1 MKSKL
6 TSLFILPVR
15 GIVLM
20 SSLFTLSTFAQNL
33 NITIPL
39 GSKIFDSQRTII
51 ANDTAL
57 VKRNVYTDW
66 MGHAIDALCLEEYA
80 CVRLGSPFNIPNSII
95 YVQNHATL
103 DLSLD
108 STGNKTIYY
117 EPFANLLREPIN
129 TPRNTYILVN
139 SIRYNIITVPQMNI
153 VIHSTS
159 TPISNTIVNPPG
171 HFNWICNSGAMTWT
185 GGGGKDIYVEQGGTL
200 RVTGG
205 GGWAEIYAKNFSTV
219 DLRSSIG
226 GGRTIYYEPYANII
240 EDIYCW
246 TGNIYIPCNSISFDY
261 STAPT
266 LNACVQTQRPQ
277 IAGEVFLDLN
287 QNGVK
292 DLGEN
297 GISNRSIKITS
308 PIDTVY
314 GVTRYDGSYFI
325 QVPDTGT
332 YRVEL
337 NGNHTFSNPIQ
348 GYHRVHASQRGNCY
362 AGNDFLETILNSQH
376 DLSVQSSHVAARSGR
391 MSYLR
396 PFLQDINFQG
406 VNALCTLNLDRNHI
420 YNGSN
425 PNGQYDPINHR
436 IIWQSQALLSNAV
449 FSPIVMV
456 NIPQQ
461 VLVGT
466 VLRYS
471 VSASPTL
478 NDLDISNNI
487 IQCNQT
493 ITQAYDPNDVWL
505 LPEEKGQIGDI
516 CPRTDS
522 LLTYRIRFQNT
533 GNDSAV
539 DIHIIDTLD
548 ANLDLSTF
556 TALAWSHDMRYEI
569 NENRVLTVW
578 FHNIMLPDSARDPI
592 RSNGSFIYSVRPIYP
607 NTYDPN
613 FAIRNQAHIYFDFNP
628 PVATNT
634 SRHVLGSNNRVS
646 ISGNQQICPG
656 NNTVLTVQLNNPL
669 PQWSFAWT
677 DGTQTITQTNI
688 SNTTYLLNVS
698 PVSNT
703 TYSLVP
709 LLSGDICGIRTSTIQ
724 NQVSVNM
731 IPQPQIGITGTQSVC
746 LGNGA
751 TLSINSDTHPFDIS
765 WTDGTSVYAA
775 QNIQSS
781 PYIISHSP
789 QSSRSYQL
797 TTGNVGNCLAQL
809 NGSGTIHINP
819 MPQISLTGIHSICPG
834 DSAMLQ
840 FTSDQFPYS
849 ITWTD
854 GSTLYQA
861 QNIQTSPYTSFH
873 RPQASSSYHLT
884 AGTANNC
891 VAQLNGIATITH
903 KAIPSIV
910 LSSASTICSGSS
922 TNLNITSNQ
931 IPFNFTW
938 TDGVLTNSVQN
949 VQISPYLLSVTP
961 QTHTSYSLISGF
973 ANCTAQ
979 VNSSANV
986 VVRAVPQ
993 INISND
999 QTLCAGL
1006 PASIVMNSTDI
1017 PWSAYYQKGTQIDSV
1032 INIQT
1037 ISHTLTDVSAQSSQY
1052 VLNSGSAYGCEAQVG
1067 SNSVQITRLPLP
1079 VGNVSVTSEICI
1091 GDNAKLLFYGPSQ
1104 LIALTYT
1111 DGVNNFTHTGIS
1123 SNPYLVQL
1131 TPTVSTTY
1139 SLVSIDDGQ
1148 CTNAQPQSS
1157 GSVVI
1162 WQIPTA
1168 QISGSTAVV
1177 LGNPAQLSVLFTG
1190 QGPWHFTWTDGQIIH
1205 SVGPITQNP
1214 YILTV
1219 SPMVST
1225 QYQLVDVTGACL
1237 GVVSGSATVTVN
1249 SVTGVDATEWESE
1262 INLYPNPNHGS
1273 FTLSGLDKLS
1283 IIQIRILDI
1292 QGREIHSELING
1304 TEPKISLSIANAP
1317 SGIYKVELKTESGQI
1332 AFKKLVVSF

>member
-1 MKSKL
+1 M
-6 TSLFILPVR
+6 
-15 GIVLM
+15 
-20 SSLFTLSTFAQNL
+20 
-33 NITIPL
+33 
-39 GSKIFDSQRTII
+39 
-51 ANDTAL
+51 
-57 VKRNVYTDW
+57 
-66 MGHAIDALCLEEYA
+66 CLEQGAY
-80 CVRLGSPFNIPNSII
+80 VNLTNIYPSRSGEI
-95 YVQNHATL
+95 YVQNYATL
-103 DLSLD
+103 NLSV
-108 STGNKTIYY
+108 SQYGGKTIYY
-117 EPFANLLREPIN
+117 EPFANLIRENPV
-129 TPRNTYILVN
+129 RNTYIPVN
-139 SIRYNIITVPQMNI
+139 SIQYNVSMIPALNVSIPSNSI
-153 VIHSTS
+153 
-159 TPISNTIVNPPG
+159 PISNTYNNFTSG
-171 HFNWICNSGAMTWT
+171 NFWICASGNMIWP
-185 GGGGKDIYVEQGGTL
+185 GGGGRTIYLEQGGRL
-200 RVTGG
+200 NVTSGG
-205 GGWAEIYAKNFSTV
+205 GGGTIYAKNFSTV
-219 DLRSSIG
+219 DLWSSFG

-240 EDIYCW
+240 EDSACW
-246 TGNIYIPCNSISFDY
+246 GGNVYIPCTSISFDY
-261 STAPT
+261 TNAPT
-266 LNACVQTQRPQ
+266 LNACVLTQRPQ
-277 IAGEVFLDLN
+277 IAGEVIIDLN
-287 QNGVK
+287 GNGVK
-292 DLGEN
+292 DVGEY
-297 GISNRSIKITS
+297 GSSNRSIKITRGTNT
-308 PIDTVY
+308 IY
-314 GVTRYDGSYFI
+314 GVTNSNGSYNI
-325 QVPDTGT
+325 LVPDTGI

-337 NGNHTFSNPIQ
+337 NGPHTLSSPVQ
-348 GYHRVHASQRGNCY
+348 GYYSVPVTQRGSSHLV
-362 AGNDFLETILNSQH
+362 NDFLETTPNPQY
-376 DLSVQSSHVAARSGR
+376 DLSVHTSHSIARPGRTFHIFPQLRNLGLLGVSGSLTLRLDSNQTYINSSPTGQYDVNTHSVSWQSSFPFRYSGITPYVTVSLPQQIPTGTILRYSLAAT
-391 MSYLR
+391 
-396 PFLQDINFQG
+396 PTINDLM
-406 VNALCTLNLDRNHI
+406 VPNN
-420 YNGSN
+420 
-425 PNGQYDPINHR
+425 NGQYT
-436 IIWQSQALLSNAV
+436 Q
-449 FSPIVMV
+449 IVT
-456 NIPQQ
+456 N
-461 VLVGT
+461 
-466 VLRYS
+466 S
-471 VSASPTL
+471 
-478 NDLDISNNI
+478 
-487 IQCNQT
+487 
-493 ITQAYDPNDVWL
+493 YDPNDVWM
-505 LPEEKGQIGDI
+505 LPEEKGQTGDI

-592 RSNGSFIYSVRPIYP
+592 RSNGFFIYSVRPIYP

-646 ISGNQQICPG
+646 ISGSQQICPG
-656 NNTVLTVQLNNPL
+656 DNAVLTVQLNNPL

-819 MPQISLTGIHSICPG
+819 MPQISLTGMHSICPG

-849 ITWTD
+849 ITWSD

-884 AGTANNC
+884 AGTAHNC
-891 VAQLNGIATITH
+891 VAHLNGIATITH

-931 IPFNFTW
+931 IPFDFTW

-1104 LIALTYT
+1104 LTSLTYT

-1168 QISGSTAVV
+1168 QISGSTAVAI
-1177 LGNPAQLSVLFTG
+1177 GNPAQLSVLFTG

-1205 SVGPITQNP
+1205 PVGPVTQNP

-1317 SGIYKVELKTESGQI
+1317 SGIYKVELKTETGQI